1 MTQYAPIEDHGIIGD
16 LHSVALVTQQGE
28 IDWYCCPRFDSPSV
42 FGAILD
48 GEKGGLF
55 RISPVDQ
62 DTRTKQLYL
71 PDTNVL
77 ITRFLSDQGV
87 GEVIDFMP
95 VGAAEEDRHRIVR
108 IVQCV
113 RGHMHFRL
121 DCSPRFNYGRT
132 EHELSIDA
140 NGAVFS
146 TDDLTLALDSPVALS
161 EDAGGVHAFFTLE
174 PGDRRTFV
182 LERIP
187 DGGHSARPF
196 PEEVCQHLFAD
207 TVDYWRRWLN
217 QCTYRGRWRE
227 TVRRSALVLKL
238 LCYRPTGAIVAA
250 PTTSLPEGIGGER
263 NWDYRYTWIRDAS
276 FTLYAFLKLGF
287 TEEARD
293 FMAFLK
299 ARALEQHSSN
309 AGPLQ
314 IMYGIDGRH
323 ELEEFELDN
332 LEGYRQS
339 RPVRVGNGAAG
350 QLQLDIYGELINS
363 IYLYDK
369 RGEPIDYELWKV
381 VVELLDWL
389 MLHWDSKDEGIWEVR
404 GGQQHFT
411 YSRLMSWIAFDR
423 ALRIAQTRGFPCPR
437 IAWRET
443 RDAIFEQIMTRGY
456 SKDRQAFV
464 QVLDGDVLDA
474 STLMMVMGHFVS
486 PNDPLM
492 VSTLD
497 AIRDELVTDSLVY
510 RYNPALAADD
520 GLSGEEGTF
529 SICSFWWVEALAR
542 AGNLDEARLA
552 FEKMHTYA
560 NHLGL
565 YSEEIGPSGEALGNF
580 PQAFTH
586 LSLVS
591 AALYLD
597 RALDNHRARVR

>member
-1 MTQYAPIEDHGIIGD
+1 MPYASIEDHGIIGD
-16 LHSVALVTQQGE
+16 LHSVALVTQRGE

-42 FGAILD
+42 FGSLLD
-48 GEKGGLF
+48 AEQGGSF
-55 RISPVDQ
+55 TIGPVEPDV
-62 DTRTKQLYL
+62 RTKQLYL

-77 ITRFLSDQGV
+77 ITRFLSDAGV

-95 VGAAEEDRHRIVR
+95 VGTEEEDRHRIVR

-113 RGHMHFRL
+113 RGHMHFHL
-121 DCSPRFNYGRT
+121 TCAPAFDYGRT
-132 EHELSIDA
+132 PHDLRVDGE
-140 NGAVFS
+140 GAVFA
-146 TDDLTLALDSPVALS
+146 TPDLTLALDSPVALG
-161 EDAGGVHAFFTLE
+161 EDQGGVHATFTLE
-174 PGDRRTFV
+174 PGERRTFV

-187 DGGHSARPF
+187 EGAHSARPF
-196 PEEVCQHLFAD
+196 PEEVAQALFQD
-207 TVDYWRRWLN
+207 TVDYWRRWLH

-250 PTTSLPEGIGGER
+250 PTMSLPESIGGSR

-287 TEEARD
+287 TEESRD
-293 FMAFLK
+293 FMRFLK
-299 ARALEQHSSN
+299 ARALEQHPST

-323 ELEEFELDN
+323 ELDEDVLDH
-332 LEGYRQS
+332 LEGYRGS

-369 RGEPIDYELWKV
+369 RGEPIDFELWKV

-389 MLHWDSKDEGIWEVR
+389 MEHWDSKDEGIWEVR
-404 GGQQHFT
+404 GGKQDFT

-423 ALRIAQTRGFPCPR
+423 ALRIADSRGFPCPAE
-437 IAWRET
+437 AWRAT
-443 RDAIFEQIMTRGY
+443 RDRIFEQIMERGY
-456 SKDRQAFV
+456 SKTRRAFV

-474 STLMMVMGHFVS
+474 SSLMMVMGHFVA

-492 VSTLD
+492 VSTLA
-497 AIRDELVTDSLVY
+497 AIRSELVTDSLVY
-510 RYNPALAADD
+510 RYDPALAAAD
-520 GLSGEEGTF
+520 GLEGQEGTF

-542 AGNLDEARLA
+542 AGNLEEARLS

-597 RALDNHRARVR
+597 RALDEDRARVR

>member
-369 RGEPIDYELWKV
+369 RGEPIDYELWRV

>member
-1 MTQYAPIEDHGIIGD
+1 
-16 LHSVALVTQQGE
+16 
-28 IDWYCCPRFDSPSV
+28 
-42 FGAILD
+42 
-48 GEKGGLF
+48 
-55 RISPVDQ
+55 
-62 DTRTKQLYL
+62 
-71 PDTNVL
+71 
-77 ITRFLSDQGV
+77 
-87 GEVIDFMP
+87 
-95 VGAAEEDRHRIVR
+95 
-108 IVQCV
+108 
-113 RGHMHFRL
+113 MHFRL
-121 DCSPRFNYGRT
+121 NCTPRFNYGRT
-132 EHELSIDA
+132 EHELHIDSH
-140 NGAVFS
+140 GAVFE
-146 TDDLTLALDSPVALS
+146 TDELKLALDSPIDLT
-161 EDAGGVHAFFTLE
+161 EDQGGVEAYFTLE

-187 DGGHSARPF
+187 DQGHSARPF
-196 PEEVCQHLFAD
+196 PEEVCQHLFTD

-299 ARALEQHSSN
+299 ARALEQSSSN

-323 ELEEFELDN
+323 ELEEFELDD

-339 RPVRVGNGAAG
+339 KPVRVGNGAAG

-389 MLHWDSKDEGIWEVR
+389 MVNWDSKDEGIWEVR

-492 VSTLD
+492 VSTLN

-542 AGNLDEARLA
+542 AGNLEEARLA
-552 FEKMHTYA
+552 FEKMHTFA

-565 YSEEIGPSGEALGNF
+565 YSEEIGPSGESLGNF

>member
-1 MTQYAPIEDHGIIGD
+1 
-16 LHSVALVTQQGE
+16 
-28 IDWYCCPRFDSPSV
+28 
-42 FGAILD
+42 
-48 GEKGGLF
+48 
-55 RISPVDQ
+55 
-62 DTRTKQLYL
+62 
-71 PDTNVL
+71 
-77 ITRFLSDQGV
+77 
-87 GEVIDFMP
+87 
-95 VGAAEEDRHRIVR
+95 
-108 IVQCV
+108 
-113 RGHMHFRL
+113 MHFRL
-121 DCSPRFNYGRT
+121 NCTPRFNYGRT
-132 EHELSIDA
+132 EHELHIDSH
-140 NGAVFS
+140 GAVFE
-146 TDDLTLALDSPVALS
+146 TDELKLALDSPVSLV
-161 EDAGGVHAFFTLE
+161 EDDGGVHASFTLE

-187 DGGHSARPF
+187 DDGHSARPF

-250 PTTSLPEGIGGER
+250 PTMSLPESIGGER

-299 ARALEQHSSN
+299 ARALEQSSSN

-339 RPVRVGNGAAG
+339 SPVRVGNGAAG

-389 MLHWDSKDEGIWEVR
+389 MVNWDSKDEGIWEVR

-474 STLMMVMGHFVS
+474 STLMMVMGHFVA

-492 VSTLD
+492 VSTID

-510 RYNPALAADD
+510 RYDPKLAADD

-542 AGNLDEARLA
+542 AGNLEEARLA

-597 RALDNHRARVR
+597 RALDGHRPRVR

>member
-1 MTQYAPIEDHGIIGD
+1 
-16 LHSVALVTQQGE
+16 
-28 IDWYCCPRFDSPSV
+28 
-42 FGAILD
+42 
-48 GEKGGLF
+48 
-55 RISPVDQ
+55 
-62 DTRTKQLYL
+62 
-71 PDTNVL
+71 
-77 ITRFLSDQGV
+77 
-87 GEVIDFMP
+87 
-95 VGAAEEDRHRIVR
+95 
-108 IVQCV
+108 
-113 RGHMHFRL
+113 
-121 DCSPRFNYGRT
+121 
-132 EHELSIDA
+132 
-140 NGAVFS
+140 
-146 TDDLTLALDSPVALS
+146 
-161 EDAGGVHAFFTLE
+161 
-174 PGDRRTFV
+174 
-182 LERIP
+182 
-187 DGGHSARPF
+187 
-196 PEEVCQHLFAD
+196 
-207 TVDYWRRWLN
+207 
-217 QCTYRGRWRE
+217 
-227 TVRRSALVLKL
+227 
-238 LCYRPTGAIVAA
+238 
-250 PTTSLPEGIGGER
+250 
-263 NWDYRYTWIRDAS
+263 
-276 FTLYAFLKLGF
+276 
-287 TEEARD
+287 
-293 FMAFLK
+293 
-299 ARALEQHSSN
+299 
-309 AGPLQ
+309 
-314 IMYGIDGRH
+314 MYGIDGRH

-339 RPVRVGNGAAG
+339 SPVRVGNGAAG

-389 MLHWDSKDEGIWEVR
+389 MVNWDSKDEGIWEVR

-474 STLMMVMGHFVS
+474 STLMMVMGHFVA

-492 VSTLD
+492 VSTID

-510 RYNPALAADD
+510 RYDPKLAADD

-542 AGNLDEARLA
+542 AGNLEEARLA

-597 RALDNHRARVR
+597 RALDGHRPRVR